1 MEVHA
6 ELEELKES
14 EWDLLLVHNTRASRD
29 ETTTKSCWMLASILR
44 TMLCHLSVLSRNM
57 IQSFKKM
64 TLAVW

>member
-1 MEVHA
+1 MEVPA

-14 EWDLLLVHNTRASRD
+14 DCDWIFVHNPRASRD
-29 ETTTKSCWMLASILR
+29 ETTTKSCWMLAFILR
-44 TMLCHLSVLSRNM
+44 TMLCHLGVLSRNV